1 MTANYSQTRQIFLS
15 LAGNGMINFKM
26 LFIHTVFG
34 GLSLLF
40 HRLSNPQENPVT
52 EAGSKAPSPL
62 LLPSQHL
69 LSFMRQNYVPKKW
82 KEESKKKK
90 KKPLKEGSE
99 CLACKLHLS
108 SGDSVVLNKSEPHV
122 SVVSLMQW
130 PLLQH
135 LPYMAISLR
144 RQNPVWTHNLWG
156 VSLTAK
162 SGGN

>member
-1 MTANYSQTRQIFLS
+1 MGWLILKCYLYTLFLVVCHCCS
-15 LAGNGMINFKM
+15 TGWA
-26 LFIHTVFG
+26 T
-34 GLSLLF
+34 
-40 HRLSNPQENPVT
+40 HRKIQWQRL
-52 EAGSKAPSPL
+52 
-62 LLPSQHL
+62 
-69 LSFMRQNYVPKKW
+69 VPKHQVPYCSLPNISSASWGRIMSPRSEKR
-82 KEESKKKK
+82 SQKKK